1 MLEESRFK
9 FSGDAARFEG
19 EDAGEGAG
27 EGAIEYCFRTRRSA
41 KVLTITDF
49 LIGTTSLP
57 QHIARSPVGLGDNL
71 LD

>member
-1 MLEESRFK
+1 MLEGSRFK

-19 EDAGEGAG
+19 EDAGED
-27 EGAIEYCFRTRRSA
+27 AIEYCFRTRRSA
-41 KVLTITDF
+41 KVLTNTDF